1 MQPTMAPNVEDN
13 ASTAASQGQPV
24 EFDHAI
30 NYFPAMA
37 PNVEDNASTA
47 ASQGQPV
54 EFDHAINY
62 VTKIKKRFSGVNDPT
77 YKSFLDIL
85 HSYQNEQHSLPKIL
99 EQVSNLFKDHPDLL
113 KDFTQ
118 FLPSDIRESAVVEL
132 DKGVWRLFIN

>member
-1 MQPTMAPNVEDN
+1 MASNVEDN

-24 EFDHAI
+24 EFDHEI

-54 EFDHAINY
+54 EFDHAIDY
-62 VTKIKKRFSGVNDPT
+62 VMKVQNRFPGVGDT
-77 YKSFLDIL
+77 TFKSFLDIL